1 MKIIHFSDTHL
12 GINIENTPRENDFY
26 DNFKKVIDDIIFF
39 RPDFVIHSGDL
50 FHYSK
55 PGNKALSVAME
66 WFLKLSSA
74 WIKIILIAWN
84 HSTPRLAST
93 THPFSIIE
101 KIPNLY
107 TFYEQKL
114 DNIEFENINFVCL
127 PHIYDEALFREELW
141 NSTKLKKKDKL
152 NILIS
157 HFWLQSKE
165 YDEYTDE
172 ISGVNILIQDLEKIK
187 SFDYVALGHYHK
199 NFCIGKNICYSGSI
213 EKTSFN
219 QKDYKI
225 WYNIVSFE
233 PELKVEFAAL
243 ETRKMIDLWKINC
256 ENIYCMDELLSLLE
270 DAKTFEKLSKWE
282 NLKKLIDE
290 AIIKIFFYNIKNK
303 LALEFDDNKLSKIFK
318 TAFYFEYKKD
328 FYREDRNE
336 NGKYNIDIS
345 QDDFIKNIFDDFIN
359 DYEINDANIDKDKMK
374 LELKEMF
381 NK

>member
-1 MKIIHFSDTHL
+1 MKIVHFSDTHL
-12 GINIENTPRENDFY
+12 GISIENTNRENDFY

-39 RPDFVIHSGDL
+39 RPDFVIHSWDL

-55 PGNKALSVAME
+55 PGNKALSIAIE
-66 WFLKLSSA
+66 WFLKLSDA
-74 WIKIILIAWN
+74 GIKTIIIAGN
-84 HSTPRLAST
+84 HSTPRLIST
-93 THPFSIIE
+93 THPFSILE
-101 KIPNLY
+101 KIPNIY

-127 PHIYDEALFREELW
+127 PHIYDEAYFREELW
-141 NSTKLKKKDKL
+141 NSISLKKEWKL

-172 ISGVNILIQDLEKIK
+172 ISWVNILMQDLEKIK
-187 SFDYVALGHYHK
+187 TFDYVALGHYHK

-225 WYNIVSFE
+225 GYNIVSFE
-233 PELKVEFAAL
+233 PELKVEFKAL

-256 ENIYCMDELLSLLE
+256 ENIYSIDELISLLE
-270 DAKTFEKLSKWE
+270 DAKTFENIWNSK
-282 NLKKLIDE
+282 NLKEIIDE

-303 LALEFDDNKLSKIFK
+303 LALEFDDNKLSKLFK
-318 TAFYFEYKKD
+318 NAFYFEYKKD
-328 FYREDRNE
+328 FYREDRTWNQ
-336 NGKYNIDIS
+336 NYNIDIS
-345 QDDFIKNIFDDFIN
+345 QDDFIKNIFDDFIA
-359 DYEINDANIDKDKMK
+359 DYQINDENIDKDKLK

>member
-12 GINIENTPRENDFY
+12 GINIENTSRENDFY

-39 RPDFVIHSGDL
+39 RPDFVVHSGDL

-55 PGNKALSVAME
+55 PGNKALSIAIE
-66 WFLKLSSA
+66 WFLKLSNA
-74 WIKIILIAWN
+74 GIKTIIIAWN
-84 HSTPRLAST
+84 HSTPRLIST
-93 THPFSIIE
+93 THPFSILE

-127 PHIYDEALFREELW
+127 PHIYNEELFREELW
-141 NSTKLKKKDKL
+141 NSSELKKEWKL

-187 SFDYVALGHYHK
+187 SFDYIALGHYHK
-199 NFCIGKNICYSGSI
+199 NFCIGKNIYYSWSI

-233 PELKVEFAAL
+233 PELKVEFAPL

-256 ENIYCMDELLSLLE
+256 ENIYCMDDLILNI
-270 DAKTFEKLSKWE
+270 E
-282 NLKKLIDE
+282 NNIDLGN
-290 AIIKIFFYNIKNK
+290 IQNSITKIFLYNIKNK
-303 LALEFDDNKLSKIFK
+303 LALEFDDNKLSKLFK
-318 TAFYFEYKKD
+318 NTFYFEYKKD
-328 FYREDRNE
+328 FYREDRNKNE
-336 NGKYNIDIS
+336 KYDIDIS
-345 QDDFIKNIFDDFIN
+345 QDDFIKNIFDDFIA
-359 DYEINDANIDKDKMK
+359 DYQINDENIDKDKLK
-374 LELKEMF
+374 SELKEMF
-381 NK
+381 NNKN

>member
-12 GINIENTPRENDFY
+12 GISIENTSRENDFY

-55 PGNKALSVAME
+55 PGNKALSVAIE
-66 WFLKLSSA
+66 WFLKLNEA
-74 WIKIILIAWN
+74 WIKTIIIAGN
-84 HSTPRLAST
+84 HSTPRLLST
-93 THPFSIIE
+93 THPFSILE

-114 DNIEFENINFVCL
+114 DNIEFKNINFVCL
-127 PHIYDEALFREELW
+127 PHIYNEELFREELW
-141 NSTKLKKKDKL
+141 NSTNLKKENKL

-172 ISGVNILIQDLEKIK
+172 ISGVNILMQDLEKIK
-187 SFDYVALGHYHK
+187 TFDYVALGHYHK

-233 PELKVEFAAL
+233 PELKVEFKAL
-243 ETRKMIDLWKINC
+243 ETRKMLDLWKINC
-256 ENIYCMDELLSLLE
+256 ENIYSMDELLNLLE
-270 DAKTFEKLSKWE
+270 ENKTKESISDA
-282 NLKKLIDE
+282 IV
-290 AIIKIFFYNIKNK
+290 KIFFYNIKNK

-318 TAFYFEYKKD
+318 NAFYFEYKKD

-336 NGKYNIDIS
+336 NQNYEIDIS
-345 QDDFIKNIFDDFIN
+345 NDDFIKNIFDDFIN
-359 DYEINDANIDKDKMK
+359 DYQINDENIDKIK
-374 LELKEMF
+374 LKAELKEMF